1 MTHTVSVTAVT
12 DRRRRPASRL
22 LELRAA
28 GELGLFLAATPLLH
42 AAPRGPSRRV
52 MVLPGFV
59 VGDTSTAPLRMLLGR
74 LGHEPTGWRLGRNLG
89 PTDEVIDGM
98 VHRLREEADKA
109 GAPIPLIGWSL
120 GGIYAR
126 VLGQENPDLV
136 DQVITLGS
144 PFNIGVD
151 ERTSVSGIWDSLGRH
166 RQFVRD
172 RASLDVDS
180 IPMPSTSVYTRT
192 DGIVAWQSCLQSES
206 ERSENIEV
214 YGSHCGLG
222 VNVAVAYLIA
232 DRLTRTDSNWSQ
244 FDPPTAL
251 RPLFP
256 QRRPV
261 HG

>member
-1 MTHTVSVTAVT
+1 MAHTVSVTAVT
-12 DRRRRPASRL
+12 DRHRRPASRL
-22 LELRAA
+22 LELRAPS
-28 GELGLFLAATPLLH
+28 ELGLFLAAAPLLH

-52 MVLPGFV
+52 MILPGFV
-59 VGDTSTAPLRMLLGR
+59 ASDVSTAPLRILLGR

-89 PTDEVIDGM
+89 PTDEILDGM
-98 VHRLREEADKA
+98 VHRLEEEADIA
-109 GAPIPLIGWSL
+109 GAAIPLIGWSL

-126 VLGQENPDLV
+126 VLGKENPDLV

-151 ERTSVSGIWDSLGRH
+151 ERTSVSGIWNSMSR
-166 RQFVRD
+166 RREFVRD

-192 DGIVAWQSCLQSES
+192 DGIVAWQSCVQTETA
-206 ERSENIEV
+206 RSENIEV
-214 YGSHCGLG
+214 YGSHIGLG

-232 DRLTRTDSNWSQ
+232 DRLTRTKSDWVH

-256 QRRPV
+256 RR
-261 HG
+261 